1 MLILCADW
9 WLDGMVVADIGTP
22 WENCNRSEHAVNVT
36 TLMTQ
41 KIDKEWTFIC
51 DIWNVADI
59 LVLFTLSTK
68 KQTEL
73 HAGDWSTIPVVPKS
87 HYLTWQWFIIFFFL
101 YFPEKYYKY
110 YKSKYKEKCLT
121 LQPATLDAFWY
132 YLLLFFILF
141 FSQWSL

>member
-9 WLDGMVVADIGTP
+9 WLDGLVVADIGTP
-22 WENCNRSEHAVNVT
+22 WENCNRSEHAVNIT

-59 LVLFTLSTK
+59 LVLFALSTK

-73 HAGDWSTIPVVPKS
+73 YAGDWSTIPVVLKS
-87 HYLTWQWFIIFFFL
+87 HYLTWQW
-101 YFPEKYYKY
+101 
-110 YKSKYKEKCLT
+110 
-121 LQPATLDAFWY
+121 
-132 YLLLFFILF
+132 LLLFFLALF
-141 FSQWSL
+141 SWKLSFNSNV

>member
-9 WLDGMVVADIGTP
+9 WLDGLVVADIGTP
-22 WENCNRSEHAVNVT
+22 WENCNRSEHAVNIT

-59 LVLFTLSTK
+59 LVLFALSTK

-73 HAGDWSTIPVVPKS
+73 YAGDWSTIPVVLKS
-87 HYLTWQWFIIFFFL
+87 HYLTWQW
-101 YFPEKYYKY
+101 
-110 YKSKYKEKCLT
+110 
-121 LQPATLDAFWY
+121 
-132 YLLLFFILF
+132 LLLFFLALFSWKLSFNSNVIFWSIINLNILKK
-141 FSQWSL
+141 SAWLYKQLP